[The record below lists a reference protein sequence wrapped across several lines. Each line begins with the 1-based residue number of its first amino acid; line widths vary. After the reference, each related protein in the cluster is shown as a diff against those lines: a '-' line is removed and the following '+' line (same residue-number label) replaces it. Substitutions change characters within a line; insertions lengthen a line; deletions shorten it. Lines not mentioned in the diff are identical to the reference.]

1 MNLENQTAL
10 ITGSRRISRF
20 NQPFQSAWLEW
31 PHALLT
37 AMSASF
43 AETVSLVCPAS
54 CDCHSASDGAR
65 RNRWGAGS
73 LLVGPCRRNNSA
85 AAASIAPIWLRAHKS
100 QRSRAAWRSAQVTV
114 FEAANAGSVG
124 TESSAG
130 GASL

>member
-1 MNLENQTAL
+1 MLLAASE
-10 ITGSRRISRF
+10 RIMKANYSFRW
-20 NQPFQSAWLEW
+20 AWLAW
-31 PHALLT
+31 AHAFLT

-43 AETVSLVCPAS
+43 AEMVSLVCPAS

-73 LLVGPCRRNNSA
+73 LSVGPCRRNNSA

-124 TESSAG
+124 TER
-130 GASL
+130 